1 MATEGQMTAVFLEG
15 VHKVVQDEIP
25 IPQPGPR
32 DVLVKMKAVGV
43 CGSDT
48 HYYEHGRIGG
58 FVIREPLIL
67 GHECAGEVVEIGS
80 EVTTLEPGDRVALEP
95 GIPCRHCALCL
106 SGRYNLCREVV
117 FMGTPPH
124 HGAFREYVTSPEDFA
139 YKLPEGVSV
148 EVGATVEPLAVGMH
162 ACTMVGVRPGESV
175 AVLGAGPIG
184 LLAVS
189 AASAAGAAHITA
201 VDMVPMRLEFAGKM
215 GADRA
220 VDAGQTDVSEELE
233 NSADVVLDCA
243 GVEQTLSESLKVARP
258 GGRVGWIG
266 MASDTATVPLIE
278 AQSKELS
285 IVTVFR
291 YANVYDRAVNL
302 LASGKIDTEPLIT
315 HKFGFPEVEKA
326 LKFASENKE
335 IALKTMVV
343 FD

>member
-1 MATEGQMTAVFLEG
+1 MAAVFLEG
-15 VHKVVQDEIP
+15 VHKVVQDEMP

-43 CGSDT
+43 CGSDV
-48 HYYEHGRIGG
+48 HCYEHGRIGG
-58 FVIREPLIL
+58 FVVREPLVL
-67 GHECAGEVVEIGS
+67 GHECAGEVVDVGRD
-80 EVTTLEPGDRVALEP
+80 VTTLRPGDAVALEP
-95 GIPCRHCALCL
+95 GIPCRHCAFCL
-106 SGRYNLCREVV
+106 SGRYNLCRDVV

-124 HGAFREYVTSPEDFA
+124 HGALREYVTSPEDFA
-139 YKLPEGVSV
+139 YKLSAGVSM
-148 EVGATVEPLAVGMH
+148 EVGATLEPLAVDMH
-162 ACTMVGVRPGESV
+162 ACTMVDVKPGESV
-175 AVLGAGPIG
+175 TVPGAGPIG

-201 VDMVPMRLEFAGKM
+201 VDMVRMRLEFAGKM

-220 VDAGQTDVSEELE
+220 VDADQTDVSEELE

-266 MASDTATVPLIE
+266 MASNTATVPLIE
-278 AQSKELS
+278 AQAKELS
-285 IVTVFR
+285 IVRVFR
-291 YANVYDRAVNL
+291 YANVYGRAVKL
-302 LASGKIDTEPLIT
+302 LASGQIDTEPLIT
-315 HKFGFPEVEKA
+315 HKFRFPEVKEA

-343 FD
+343 FE